1 MDDGD
6 GVIGDG
12 ARGDVRVAKV
22 ARDVEDAILL
32 GGPQVG
38 DGDLMAGREQ
48 GTHHSAADEARP
60 SRDEDAIA

>member
-1 MDDGD
+1 M
-6 GVIGDG
+6 
-12 ARGDVRVAKV
+12 V